1 MRGVEW
7 VPVFAL
13 AALTISVPLAQERPA
28 PEASKVAPSKE
39 VPDNPRVQRMK
50 NQATEEVDAMTTFTQ
65 QMVDQIF
72 SFGELGFQEVE
83 THKYL
88 VDLLRKNGFTVQEG
102 IAGIPTAFMAT
113 WGSGKPVIALG
124 SDIDGIPQASQKPGV
139 AYHSPLIEGAPGHGE
154 GHNSGQAVNITAA
167 LAVKKLMEREKLPG
181 TIRIWPGTAEELVG
195 TKAYYVR
202 DGFFKD
208 VDVAL
213 FTHVGN
219 DLNVSWGDREG
230 TGLVSVEYTF
240 RGQTAHSA
248 GAPWRGHSALDAVE
262 LMNIGWNYR
271 REHLPLEHRSH
282 YVVTNGG
289 DQPNVVPRTAS
300 VWYYFRQTT
309 YPKIKE
315 LWELGDTMARG
326 AAMMTSTELMPVRV
340 LGTAWP
346 QHFNKAV
353 AEATWANIKKVG
365 MPQWSE
371 ADQTLAKALQKELGS
386 REQGLSVKIGD
397 QVGGPVV
404 ENRGGGSDDIGDI
417 SWNVPTVTLRFPS
430 NIPGLPGHN
439 WANAIAMATPIA
451 HKGATAG
458 AKVQA
463 MTMIDLVTKPTLV
476 QQAWDYF
483 RDVQTKSMKYEPLIR
498 PQDKPA
504 IDLNRATMEKYRG
517 EMRKYYYDPSRYKTY
532 LEQLG
537 IDYPTVKKD
546 TKTKEA
552 VPFSYRHHL
561 MSFSFLAAAV
571 RNGCPKPSGARHARF
586 SAGRRSPTALRDRG
600 GGGRVPALR
609 IRTAGDTSTREHRDP
624 DGQVRGR
631 GREAHFQSA
640 APR

>member
-1 MRGVEW
+1 
-7 VPVFAL
+7 
-13 AALTISVPLAQERPA
+13 
-28 PEASKVAPSKE
+28 
-39 VPDNPRVQRMK
+39 
-50 NQATEEVDAMTTFTQ
+50 
-65 QMVDQIF
+65 
-72 SFGELGFQEVE
+72 
-83 THKYL
+83 
-88 VDLLRKNGFTVQEG
+88 
-102 IAGIPTAFMAT
+102 MAT

-139 AYHSPLIEGAPGHGE
+139 AYHSPLIDGAPGHGE

-181 TIRIWPGTAEELVG
+181 TLRIWPGTAEELVA
-195 TKAYYVR
+195 TKAYFVR
-202 DGFFKD
+202 EGFFKD
-208 VDVAL
+208 VDVAM

-219 DLNVSWGDREG
+219 DLTVSWGDREG

-248 GAPWRGHSALDAVE
+248 GAPWRGRSALDAVE
-262 LMNIGWNYR
+262 LMNIGWNFR
-271 REHLPLEHRSH
+271 REHLALEHRSH

-309 YPKIKE
+309 YPRIKE
-315 LWELGDTMARG
+315 LWEIADTIARG
-326 AAMMTSTELMPVRV
+326 AAMMTSTELLPVRV
-340 LGTAWP
+340 LGSAWP

-353 AEATWANIKKVG
+353 AEAMWANIKKVG

-386 REQGLSVKIGD
+386 REQGLTTKIGE
-397 QVGGPVV
+397 QLSGPVT

-463 MTMIDLVTKPTLV
+463 MTIIDLLTKPALV

-483 RDVQTKSMKYEPLIR
+483 RDVQTKSIKYEPLIR

-504 IDLNRATMEKYRG
+504 VDLNRAIMEKYRG

-537 IDYPTVKKD
+537 IEYPTVKK
-546 TKTKEA
+546 
-552 VPFSYRHHL
+552 
-561 MSFSFLAAAV
+561 
-571 RNGCPKPSGARHARF
+571 
-586 SAGRRSPTALRDRG
+586 
-600 GGGRVPALR
+600 
-609 IRTAGDTSTREHRDP
+609 
-624 DGQVRGR
+624 
-631 GREAHFQSA
+631 
-640 APR
+640 

>member
-1 MRGVEW
+1 MVRYRLTGVLTLAA
-7 VPVFAL
+7 AL
-13 AALTISVPLAQERPA
+13 AAAPLAQQ
-28 PEASKVAPSKE
+28 S
-39 VPDNPRVQRMK
+39 PDGGAAKPDSRVETLKTAALADVESM
-50 NQATEEVDAMTTFTQ
+50 ATFTQ

-72 SFGELGFQEVE
+72 SYGELGFQELE
-83 THKYL
+83 TNRYL
-88 VDLLRKNGFTVQEG
+88 IGVLKKHGFTVEEG
-102 IAGIPTAFMAT
+102 IAGIPTAFMAS

-139 AYHSPLIEGAPGHGE
+139 AYHAPLIEGAPGHGE

-167 LAVKKLMEREKLPG
+167 IAVKKVLEREKLPG
-181 TIRIWPGTAEELVG
+181 TIRIWTGTAEEQLG
-195 TKAYYVR
+195 TKAYFVR
-202 DGFFKD
+202 EGFFKD

-213 FTHVGN
+213 FTHVGD
-219 DLNVSWGDREG
+219 DLGVSWGDRAG

-248 GAPWRGHSALDAVE
+248 GAPWRGKSALDAVE

-289 DQPNVVPRTAS
+289 DQPNVVPRVAS

-315 LWELGDTMARG
+315 LWQIGDEMAKG
-326 AAMMTSTELMPVRV
+326 AALMTGTEVLPSRV

-346 QHFNKAV
+346 QHMNRTV
-353 AEATWANIKKVG
+353 AETTWANIQRVG
-365 MPQWSE
+365 MPVWSE
-371 ADQTLAKALQKELGS
+371 ADQTLAKALQKEIGS
-386 REQGLSVKIGD
+386 RDQGLTLK
-397 QVGGPVV
+397 VGKELQGPVTD
-404 ENRGGGSDDIGDI
+404 NRGGGSDDIGDI

-463 MTMIDLVTKPTLV
+463 MTMIDLMMRPELV

-483 RDVQTKSMKYEPLIR
+483 RTVQTKEIKYEPLIR
-498 PQDKPA
+498 TQDKPA
-504 IDLNRATMEKYRG
+504 IDLNKGTMERYRA

-537 IDYPTVKKD
+537 IAYPTVKK
-546 TKTKEA
+546 
-552 VPFSYRHHL
+552 P
-561 MSFSFLAAAV
+561 
-571 RNGCPKPSGARHARF
+571 
-586 SAGRRSPTALRDRG
+586 
-600 GGGRVPALR
+600 
-609 IRTAGDTSTREHRDP
+609 
-624 DGQVRGR
+624 
-631 GREAHFQSA
+631 
-640 APR
+640 

>member
-1 MRGVEW
+1 MRRAGW
-7 VPVFAL
+7 VHVLVLAL
-13 AALTISVPLAQERPA
+13 APLVVARPVAQDRQKAPPLA
-28 PEASKVAPSKE
+28 
-39 VPDNPRVQRMK
+39 PDDPRVARMK
-50 NQATEEVDAMTTFTQ
+50 QQASEDVDAMATFTQ

-72 SFGELGFQEVE
+72 SYGELGFQEQE
-83 THKYL
+83 THRYL

-102 IAGIPTAFMAT
+102 IAGVPTAFMAS
-113 WGSGKPVIALG
+113 WGSGKPVLALG

-139 AYHSPLIEGAPGHGE
+139 AYHAPLIEGAPGHGE

-195 TKAYYVR
+195 TKAYFVR
-202 DGFFKD
+202 EGFFKD

-219 DLNVSWGDREG
+219 DLSVSWGDREG

-248 GAPWRGHSALDAVE
+248 SAPWRGRSALDAVE

-289 DQPNVVPRTAS
+289 DQPNVVPRSAS

-309 YPKIKE
+309 YPTIKE
-315 LWELGDTMARG
+315 LWELGDTIARG
-326 AAMMTSTELMPVRV
+326 AAMMTGTEVLPSRV

-346 QHFNKAV
+346 QHFNKAI

-365 MPQWSE
+365 MPQWSD
-371 ADQTLAKALQKELGS
+371 ADQTLARALQKELGS
-386 REQGLSVKIGD
+386 REQGLNTKIGAELS
-397 QVGGPVV
+397 GPVTD
-404 ENRGGGSDDIGDI
+404 NRGGGSDDIGDI
-417 SWNVPTVTLRFPS
+417 SWTVPTVTLRFPS

-439 WANAIAMATPIA
+439 WSNAISMATPIA

-463 MTMIDLVTKPTLV
+463 LTMIDLLSKPALV
-476 QQAWDYF
+476 RQAWDYF
-483 RDVQTKSMKYEPLIR
+483 RDVQTKTVKYEPLIR

-504 IDLNRATMEKYRG
+504 TDLNRAIMERYRP
-517 EMRKYYYDPSRYKTY
+517 EMRKYYFDPSRYKTY

-537 IDYPTVKKD
+537 IEYPTVKK
-546 TKTKEA
+546 
-552 VPFSYRHHL
+552 
-561 MSFSFLAAAV
+561 
-571 RNGCPKPSGARHARF
+571 
-586 SAGRRSPTALRDRG
+586 
-600 GGGRVPALR
+600 
-609 IRTAGDTSTREHRDP
+609 
-624 DGQVRGR
+624 
-631 GREAHFQSA
+631 
-640 APR
+640 

>member
-230 TGLVSVEYTF
+230 TGLVSVESTF

-346 QHFNKAV
+346 QHFNKVV

-463 MTMIDLVTKPTLV
+463 MTMIDLLTKPTLV

-537 IDYPTVKKD
+537 IDYPTVKK
-546 TKTKEA
+546 
-552 VPFSYRHHL
+552 
-561 MSFSFLAAAV
+561 
-571 RNGCPKPSGARHARF
+571 
-586 SAGRRSPTALRDRG
+586 
-600 GGGRVPALR
+600 
-609 IRTAGDTSTREHRDP
+609 
-624 DGQVRGR
+624 
-631 GREAHFQSA
+631 
-640 APR
+640 